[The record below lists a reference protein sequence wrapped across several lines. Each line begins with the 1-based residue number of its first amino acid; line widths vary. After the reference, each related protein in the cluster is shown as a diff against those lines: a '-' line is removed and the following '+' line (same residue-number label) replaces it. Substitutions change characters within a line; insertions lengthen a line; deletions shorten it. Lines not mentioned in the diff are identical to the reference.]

1 MLEKIK
7 RVYHEVHIRNRQRA
21 VKRKYAREGL
31 TDEVLEEQVA
41 INRLR
46 NMHDIPDKSN
56 FLFEDY
62 VQ

>member
-21 VKRKYAREGL
+21 VERKCAREGL
-31 TDEVLEEQVA
+31 TDEVLDEQVA

-46 NMHDIPDKSN
+46 NMHDVPDKSN